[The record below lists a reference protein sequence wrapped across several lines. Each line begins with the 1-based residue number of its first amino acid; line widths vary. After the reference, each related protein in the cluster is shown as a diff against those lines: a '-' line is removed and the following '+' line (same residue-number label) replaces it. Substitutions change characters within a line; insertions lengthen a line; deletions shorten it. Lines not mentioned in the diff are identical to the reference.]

1 MELLTKWQLNIST
14 FNFVF
19 ESLLIVSHNFR
30 SSQVIE
36 GVEVFRELKS
46 VSRSSVGTSIDTTQ
60 QSDSHV
66 PQSHVDY
73 ITSLA
78 AILHKSHHVTQHFL
92 ISSAHD
98 GTIKLWR

>member
-1 MELLTKWQLNIST
+1 MCGIR
-14 FNFVF
+14 VF
-19 ESLLIVSHNFR
+19 DWFFFFFGR
-30 SSQVIE
+30 GFAYSSQVIE

-46 VSRSSVGTSIDTTQ
+46 VSRSSVGTGTGMDTTQ

-78 AILHKSHHVTQHFL
+78 AIQHKSHHLTQHFL